1 MKSAEKEKVM
11 SSFVKGETKI
21 LVSTTV
27 IEVGVNVP
35 NACLMIVENA
45 ERFGLS
51 QLHQLRGRVGRG
63 TRKSYCVLV
72 SDAVGENAEKRLKTM
87 CTTYDGYKI
96 AEADLA
102 LRGPGDFLR
111 DAGSEALRQSGGI
124 KFKIADMCEDS
135 ELMQKAFESAKKIIE
150 LSPNLDNFPLLKS
163 KVNSVFNSDRSSIS

>member
-1 MKSAEKEKVM
+1 
-11 SSFVKGETKI
+11 
-21 LVSTTV
+21 
-27 IEVGVNVP
+27 
-35 NACLMIVENA
+35 
-45 ERFGLS
+45 
-51 QLHQLRGRVGRG
+51 
-63 TRKSYCVLV
+63 
-72 SDAVGENAEKRLKTM
+72 M

-150 LSPNLDNFPLLKS
+150 LSPSLEDFPLLKS